1 MLIDKQEFVELI
13 KKMGMPTILP
23 RIIACAN
30 YSINS
35 DKSLKQT
42 CTSYYVMLK
51 RAEGAVRDILR
62 LGSESGCLCGSGR
75 YWDYLLFLYRLIP
88 RP

>member
-1 MLIDKQEFVELI
+1 MEMLIDEQEFVELI
-13 KKMGMPTILP
+13 KKMGMLTILP

-62 LGSESGCLCGSGR
+62 LALNQDVSADQVDIGTTYYS
-75 YWDYLLFLYRLIP
+75 YTD
-88 RP
+88 